1 MFMFPCLGMTPINR
15 FRVNMFV
22 SATGGLPPDEV
33 TFAELLK
40 TKNYSTAFIGRIYL
54 ALCVCAMRKML
65 NVL

>member
-1 MFMFPCLGMTPINR
+1 MFMFSGLGMTPINR

-54 ALCVCAMRKML
+54 VVCT
-65 NVL
+65 